1 MKQSSPDVNH
11 ILLHGRAVQPP
22 ALSHRNHDVD
32 FFTVPVLVSRLS
44 GAADQVN
51 AVFSRPLLEQSG
63 WLERG
68 DEVTVRGEVRTF
80 NNRTGVG
87 SRLVISVF
95 VRELLLEQGED
106 QNRLV
111 CTGALCKPPSL
122 RCTPLGRTI
131 CDMILAVNRRYGRS
145 DYLPC
150 IAWGSLAYQCGQM
163 EVGEKLAL
171 EGRLQSRV
179 YTKNLGDRCEERTA
193 YEISV
198 MNLLPP
204 QSLLCSVLPETPSH
218 LFEEDHGKL
227 TKSGNALHA

>member
-1 MKQSSPDVNH
+1 MKQTSPDVNR
-11 ILLHGRAVQPP
+11 ILLHGRAAQPP
-22 ALSHRNHDVD
+22 ALSHHNHDVD

-51 AVFSRPLLEQSG
+51 AVISRPLLEQHG

-68 DEVTVRGEVRTF
+68 DELTGRGEVRTF

-111 CTGALCKPPSL
+111 CTGTLCKPPSL

-150 IAWGSLAYQCGQM
+150 IAWGLSL
-163 EVGEKLAL
+163 
-171 EGRLQSRV
+171 
-179 YTKNLGDRCEERTA
+179 
-193 YEISV
+193 I
-198 MNLLPP
+198 
-204 QSLLCSVLPETPSH
+204 H
-218 LFEEDHGKL
+218 I
-227 TKSGNALHA
+227 

>member
-1 MKQSSPDVNH
+1 MKQTSPDVNR
-11 ILLHGRAVQPP
+11 ILLHGRAAQPP
-22 ALSHRNHDVD
+22 ALSHHNHDVD

-51 AVFSRPLLEQSG
+51 AVISRPLLEQHG

-68 DEVTVRGEVRTF
+68 DELTVRGEVRTF

-111 CTGALCKPPSL
+111 CTGTLCKPPSL

-131 CDMILAVNRRYGRS
+131 CDMILAVNRATAAPTICPASPGAVWPISAARWRWGRS
-145 DYLPC
+145 
-150 IAWGSLAYQCGQM
+150 WGWRDG
-163 EVGEKLAL
+163 
-171 EGRLQSRV
+171 SRAGC
-179 YTKNLGDRCEERTA
+179 TQK
-193 YEISV
+193 I
-198 MNLLPP
+198 
-204 QSLLCSVLPETPSH
+204 
-218 LFEEDHGKL
+218 
-227 TKSGNALHA
+227 